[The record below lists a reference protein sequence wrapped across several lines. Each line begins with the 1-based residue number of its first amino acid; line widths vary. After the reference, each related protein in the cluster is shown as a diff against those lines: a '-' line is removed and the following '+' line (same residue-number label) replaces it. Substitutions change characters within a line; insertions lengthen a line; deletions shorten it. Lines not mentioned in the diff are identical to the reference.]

1 MEGADA
7 GGRVRPDVLTAGGG
21 GPLEEDVDEG
31 VDEGRVGADSG
42 SARIRHP
49 QVAGGLGGLGVEV
62 EDDLHVVGDEAEGG
76 HDDALG
82 PAHGAAVGQVPGGQG
97 LEVVVDV
104 RFEPA
109 GLRRAGA
116 RAVDE
121 VGLHRL
127 QAETAGDLGHEDG
140 GQRLVLGDVG
150 DLRGQVGGH
159 ARLSPS
165 GLSRAGDVGEA
176 VLVVGALGARLRGGA
191 GLHAQGDRVR
201 DEHEARVRGRHS
213 LLGQGA
219 VGLDDGVNVGL
230 QQAGGVVV
238 GARLVHGELHGT
250 TTVPADPGGGVGLES
265 LTGGAV
271 RAVGEQGDGTGQVL
285 AVLAAPGVGA
295 EGRGGKGQNAAGSGV
310 GQLAQGLAD
319 EGVPVAVADDDRQRR
334 AALGQAGLEGIAQL
348 GVARVDRGGAADAL
362 VVAGD
367 LHEARVGHAATG
379 GGVAHEGQDVLGAAG
394 PAVGLQENGVV
405 GGQRV
410 EGRDSGRSSGEVSAR
425 EGIRAGSRACVQ
437 ARGSLLGGP
446 GHGRGGV
453 SHGSLLCFPGPRRA
467 RGPDGRP
474 PRGPPGRRGGP

>member
-1 MEGADA
+1 M
-7 GGRVRPDVLTAGGG
+7 
-21 GPLEEDVDEG
+21 
-31 VDEGRVGADSG
+31 
-42 SARIRHP
+42 
-49 QVAGGLGGLGVEV
+49 
-62 EDDLHVVGDEAEGG
+62 
-76 HDDALG
+76 
-82 PAHGAAVGQVPGGQG
+82 
-97 LEVVVDV
+97 
-104 RFEPA
+104 
-109 GLRRAGA
+109 
-116 RAVDE
+116 
-121 VGLHRL
+121 
-127 QAETAGDLGHEDG
+127 
-140 GQRLVLGDVG
+140 
-150 DLRGQVGGH
+150 
-159 ARLSPS
+159 
-165 GLSRAGDVGEA
+165 
-176 VLVVGALGARLRGGA
+176 LVVGALGARLRGGA
-191 GLHAQGDRVR
+191 GLHAQGDGVG

-213 LLGQGA
+213 LLGQRP

-238 GARLVHGELHGT
+238 GARLVRGELHGT
-250 TTVPADPGGGVGLES
+250 APVPADPGGGVGLES

-271 RAVGEQGDGTGQVL
+271 RAVGEQGDGAGQVL

-295 EGRGGKGQNAAGSGV
+295 EGRGGQGQDAAGPGV

-334 AALGQAGLEGIAQL
+334 AALGQAGLEGVAQL

-367 LHEARVGHAATG
+367 LYEARVGHAAAG

-394 PAVGLQENGVV
+394 PAVGLQEDGVV

-410 EGRDSGRSSGEVSAR
+410 EGRDSGRGSGEVGAR
-425 EGIRAGSRACVQ
+425 EGVRACVQ

>member
-1 MEGADA
+1 M
-7 GGRVRPDVLTAGGG
+7 
-21 GPLEEDVDEG
+21 
-31 VDEGRVGADSG
+31 
-42 SARIRHP
+42 
-49 QVAGGLGGLGVEV
+49 
-62 EDDLHVVGDEAEGG
+62 VGDEAEGG
-76 HDDALG
+76 HDDAPGSL
-82 PAHGAAVGQVPGGQG
+82 HGAAVGQVPGVQG
-97 LEVVVDV
+97 LKVVVDV

-121 VGLHRL
+121 VGLDRL
-127 QAETAGDLGHEDG
+127 QAESAGDLGHEDG

-159 ARLSPS
+159 ARLLPPGAGRVVRVRSA
-165 GLSRAGDVGEA
+165 GGAGCALS
-176 VLVVGALGARLRGGA
+176 ALTRGGA
-191 GLHAQGDRVR
+191 GLHAQGDGVG
-201 DEHEARVRGRHS
+201 DEHESRVRGRHS

-238 GARLVHGELHGT
+238 GARLVHGEIHGT
-250 TTVPADPGGGVGLES
+250 APVPADPGGGVGLES
-265 LTGGAV
+265 LAGGAV

-295 EGRGGKGQNAAGSGV
+295 EGRGGQGQDAAGPGV
-310 GQLAQGLAD
+310 GQLTQGLAD

-334 AALGQAGLEGIAQL
+334 AALGQAGLEGVAQL
-348 GVARVDRGGAADAL
+348 SVARVDRGGAAEAL

-367 LHEARVGHAATG
+367 LQEARVGHAAAG

-394 PAVGLQENGVV
+394 PAVGLQEDGVV

-410 EGRDSGRSSGEVSAR
+410 DGRDTGRDSSELGA
-425 EGIRAGSRACVQ
+425 RAGGRVSRRAGG
-437 ARGSLLGGP
+437 RLLGGP
-446 GHGRGGV
+446 EPGHDGV
-453 SHGSLLCFPGPRRA
+453 SHGSLLCSPGPRRA

>member
-1 MEGADA
+1 M
-7 GGRVRPDVLTAGGG
+7 
-21 GPLEEDVDEG
+21 
-31 VDEGRVGADSG
+31 
-42 SARIRHP
+42 
-49 QVAGGLGGLGVEV
+49 
-62 EDDLHVVGDEAEGG
+62 
-76 HDDALG
+76 
-82 PAHGAAVGQVPGGQG
+82 
-97 LEVVVDV
+97 
-104 RFEPA
+104 
-109 GLRRAGA
+109 
-116 RAVDE
+116 
-121 VGLHRL
+121 
-127 QAETAGDLGHEDG
+127 
-140 GQRLVLGDVG
+140 LGDVG
-150 DLRGQVGGH
+150 HLRGQVGGH
-159 ARLSPS
+159 TRLSPP
-165 GLSRAGDVGEA
+165 GLSRTVRVRSAGGP
-176 VLVVGALGARLRGGA
+176 GCALGPRPRGGA
-191 GLHAQGDRVR
+191 GLHTQGDGVG

-213 LLGQGA
+213 LLGQRP

-250 TTVPADPGGGVGLES
+250 APVPADPGGGVGLES

-271 RAVGEQGDGTGQVL
+271 RAVGEQGDGAGQVL

-334 AALGQAGLEGIAQL
+334 AALGQAGLEGVAQL

-367 LHEARVGHAATG
+367 LHEARVGHAAAS

-394 PAVGLQENGVV
+394 PAVGLQEDGVV

-410 EGRDSGRSSGEVSAR
+410 EGRNTGQSSAEVGTR
-425 EGIRAGSRACVQ
+425 EGIRAGVQ

-453 SHGSLLCFPGPRRA
+453 SHGSLLCFPDPRRA